1 VAETKYKR
9 VLLKIS
15 GEGLCKSGA
24 AGLDGEE
31 IRRLAEEIKLVVELG
46 VQVAVVVGGGNIVR
60 GSVIAKDSPIEETT
74 GHYMGMLATVINALA
89 LQDRLEQQGLFT
101 RVMSAINMEEVAEP
115 YIRRRAIRHLEE
127 GRIVIMAAGTG
138 NPYFT
143 TDTAAVLRA
152 AEVHAEI
159 ILMAK
164 QGIDGVYSADPNSD
178 PGAKRYSQLSY
189 EEALVKNLRVMD
201 QTALALCR
209 ENQLPIVV
217 FNMEEVGNLR
227 KLAAGK
233 AVGTRVEG

>member
-1 VAETKYKR
+1 VK
-9 VLLKIS
+9 
-15 GEGLCKSGA
+15 A
-24 AGLDGEE
+24 AY
-31 IRRLAEEIKLVVELG
+31 RRLLIKLSGGQLAGGKDFGIDPTVIGQTADQIREVHELG
-46 VQVAVVVGGGNIVR
+46 VQICVVVGGGNIIR
-60 GSVIAKDSPIEETT
+60 GISAADQGMDRAIAD
-74 GHYMGMLATVINALA
+74 YMGMMASIVNALA
-89 LQDRLEQQGLFT
+89 LQDALEKAGLDT
-101 RVMSAINMEEVAEP
+101 RVQSAIEVKTVAEG
-115 YIRRRAIRHLEE
+115 YIRRRAIRHLEK
-127 GRIVIMAAGTG
+127 GRVVVFAGGTG

-152 AEVHAEI
+152 AEMQAEI

-178 PGAKRYSQLSY
+178 PDAKRYSQLSY

-217 FNMEEVGNLR
+217 FNMEQVGNLR

>member
-1 VAETKYKR
+1 VK
-9 VLLKIS
+9 
-15 GEGLCKSGA
+15 A
-24 AGLDGEE
+24 AY
-31 IRRLAEEIKLVVELG
+31 RRLLIKLSGGQLAGGKDFGIDPTVIGQTAAQIREVHELG
-46 VQVAVVVGGGNIVR
+46 IQICVVVGGGNIIR
-60 GSVIAKDSPIEETT
+60 GISAADQGMDRAIAD
-74 GHYMGMLATVINALA
+74 YMGMMASVINALA
-89 LQDRLEQQGLFT
+89 LQDALEKAGLDT
-101 RVMSAINMEEVAEP
+101 RVQSAIEIKTVAEG
-115 YIRRRAIRHLEE
+115 YIRRRAVRHLEK
-127 GRIVIMAAGTG
+127 GRVVVFAGGTG

-152 AEVHAEI
+152 AEMQAEI

-164 QGIDGVYSADPNSD
+164 QGIDGVYSSD
-178 PGAKRYSQLSY
+178 PKSDPDAKRYSQLSY

-217 FNMEEVGNLR
+217 FNMEEAGNLQ

>member
-1 VAETKYKR
+1 MK
-9 VLLKIS
+9 
-15 GEGLCKSGA
+15 A
-24 AGLDGEE
+24 AY
-31 IRRLAEEIKLVVELG
+31 RRLLIKLSGGQLAGGKDFGIDPTVIVQTAAQIRDVHELG
-46 VQVAVVVGGGNIVR
+46 IQICVVVGGGNIIR
-60 GSVIAKDSPIEETT
+60 GISAADQGMDRAIAD
-74 GHYMGMLATVINALA
+74 YMGMMASVINALA
-89 LQDRLEQQGLFT
+89 LQDALEKAGLDT
-101 RVMSAINMEEVAEP
+101 RVQSAIEIKTVAEG
-115 YIRRRAIRHLEE
+115 YIRRRAIRHLEK
-127 GRIVIMAAGTG
+127 GRVVVFAGGTG

-152 AEVHAEI
+152 AEMQAEI

-164 QGIDGVYSADPNSD
+164 QGIDGVYSADPKSD
-178 PGAKRYSQLSY
+178 PDAKRYSQLSY

-217 FNMEEVGNLR
+217 FNMEEVGNLQ

>member
-1 VAETKYKR
+1 MK
-9 VLLKIS
+9 
-15 GEGLCKSGA
+15 A
-24 AGLDGEE
+24 AY
-31 IRRLAEEIKLVVELG
+31 RRLLIKLSGGQLAGGKDFGIDPTVIGQTAAQIREVHELG
-46 VQVAVVVGGGNIVR
+46 IQICVVVGGGNIIR
-60 GSVIAKDSPIEETT
+60 GISAADQGMDRAIAD
-74 GHYMGMLATVINALA
+74 YMGMMASVINALA
-89 LQDRLEQQGLFT
+89 LQDALEKAGLDT
-101 RVMSAINMEEVAEP
+101 RVQSAIEIKTVAEG
-115 YIRRRAIRHLEE
+115 YIRRRAIRHLEK
-127 GRIVIMAAGTG
+127 GRVVVFAGGTG

-152 AEVHAEI
+152 AEMQAEI

-164 QGIDGVYSADPNSD
+164 QGIDGVYSADPKSD
-178 PGAKRYSQLSY
+178 PDAKRYSQLSY

-217 FNMEEVGNLR
+217 FNMEEVGNLQ